1 MTCNGRMVQIGTL
14 LELSFLDDSSDHQG
28 GLLRDEMPR
37 GWLDNQLKSLNFG
50 MTNRVSE
57 DDQIQMV
64 EIQRDTALPEQA
76 YRLILDHRRI
86 SIFSGS
92 GSGVHYALVSLR
104 QLIAVYGSTQPAM
117 IIEDLPDF
125 SVRGVLIDIGRGKI
139 PTMATLYHLVDLL
152 SDLKI
157 NQLQLYMEG
166 YSFAYH
172 AYAPFFPEETPM
184 SAREIQELDQYA
196 RSRFIELVPC
206 QNCLGHMEAWLSLPR
221 FNHLAEMP
229 EGMALVPGL
238 TPRATTLDPMDPE
251 TSSFVQ
257 SLFDDL
263 LPNFTSEHVNINLD
277 EPYELGHG
285 KSLQLAQEVG
295 LPRIYMEYLGKVLE
309 MIHRHGKK
317 AYMWGDVLFHYPEL
331 FHDLPDDVL
340 VLDWLYEGKSS
351 FEPHARLLHEQGRP
365 FYVCPGTSS
374 WNSIAGRTDNMIANI
389 LDAAENGIRYG
400 AAGLIVT
407 DWGDY
412 GHWQTLPVSYA
423 GYAYAAAFS
432 WNLAGNRVVN
442 AADYLDQFVFQD
454 ADRVM
459 GQFWQDLGNYY
470 QYEHAILPNMTLTFL
485 TLSPLAKWDTRE
497 DFHRKLN
504 LYYQLIQ
511 TIAGVFGNYPFD
523 THSDYDYHGLKDF
536 LSVLAVRLEL
546 NQMRCANQE
555 LVYRE
560 AKYTIQLISHGAD
573 LYQFVHEMSILE
585 PDEIKEWLTVLLFD
599 LGQILDAFFSLWPGR
614 NRKGASVNRNAMG
627 FHILLTRYQER
638 IHQLDLGSSEMEGGL
653 DQLID
658 QGDENRGDQINHLD
672 AGDLQHVQADADD
685 QQ

>member
-1 MTCNGRMVQIGTL
+1 MR
-14 LELSFLDDSSDHQG
+14 
-28 GLLRDEMPR
+28 
-37 GWLDNQLKSLNFG
+37 SLNSG
-50 MTNRVSE
+50 MTNRVSGE
-57 DDQIQMV
+57 DQIQMI

-76 YRLILDHRRI
+76 YRLVLDDGAVR
-86 SIFSGS
+86 IFSGS

-104 QLIAVYGSTQPAM
+104 QLLAVYGSSQPAM
-117 IIEDLPDF
+117 SIEDSPDF
-125 SVRGVLIDIGRGKI
+125 PVRGVLIDIGRGKI
-139 PTMATLYHLVDLL
+139 PTMSTLYHLIDLL

-166 YSFAYH
+166 YSYAYQ
-172 AYAPFFPEETPM
+172 AYASFFPEEAPM
-184 SAREIQELDQYA
+184 SAREIQELDQYS
-196 RSRFIELVPC
+196 RNRFIELVPC

-221 FNHLAEMP
+221 FNHLAEIP
-229 EGMALVPGL
+229 EGLALVPGL
-238 TPRATTLDPMDPE
+238 TPKATTLDPLDPE
-251 TSSFVQ
+251 THLFVQ
-257 SLFDDL
+257 SLFDEL
-263 LPNFTSEHVNINLD
+263 LPNFTSGHVNINLD
-277 EPYELGHG
+277 EPYELGRG
-285 KSLQLAQEVG
+285 KSLQLAQAVG
-295 LPRIYMEYLGKVLE
+295 LPRIYLDYLVKVLV
-309 MIHRHGKK
+309 MVRRHDKR

-331 FHDLPDDVL
+331 IHDLPDDVL

-351 FEPHARLLHEQGRP
+351 FEPHARFLSEQGRQ
-365 FYVCPGTSS
+365 FFVCPGTSS
-374 WNSIAGRTDNMIANI
+374 WNSISGRTDNMIANI

-423 GYAYAAAFS
+423 GYSYAAAFS
-432 WNLAGNRVVN
+432 WNLAGNRLVN
-442 AADYLDQFVFQD
+442 AADFLDQFVFQD

-485 TLSPLAKWDTRE
+485 TLSPLARWDTRE
-497 DFHRKLN
+497 DFYRKLN

-511 TIAGVFGNYPFD
+511 TIAGVFGDYPFD
-523 THSDYDYHGLKDF
+523 SHSDYDYHGLKDF
-536 LSVLAVRLEL
+536 LSVLATRLEL

-573 LYQFVHEMSILE
+573 LYQFVHEMSALE
-585 PDEIKEWLTVLLFD
+585 PDKIKEWLSILLYD

-638 IHQLDLGSSEMEGGL
+638 IRQLDPGSPEPECRL
-653 DQLID
+653 DQLVD
-658 QGDENRGDQINHLD
+658 QRHENRGDKVDHLD
-672 AGDLQHVQADADD
+672 AGELQHIQTDADD